1 MKLSASG
8 GEVTDLPVLPM
19 DDEELQK
26 EMMALLRQMEEAVQR
41 GERLTGEHM
50 VRLSQQLDAYVL
62 IAQTRKMRCIS

>member
-8 GEVTDLPVLPM
+8 GEVTDLPVLHM

-26 EMMALLRQMEEAVQR
+26 EMMALLRRMEEAVQQ

-50 VRLSQQLDAYVL
+50 IRLSQQLDAYVL